1 MKTRSLFDSPVAV
14 LCQWWNNGCLGQD
27 YHSRA
32 ADTIRSQSDLLALE
46 QKRHAKMN
54 KLAVSDESN
63 SLQTSS
69 LLARFTAVF
78 VQLFEKI
85 MPDPYVFAVLLTII
99 TGLLAF
105 FLIPAQ
111 TPGAIAQA
119 WYNGIFNIFTFA
131 FQMVLIVVTG
141 YALASS
147 PIMHTLLE
155 RAASLPKSPRAAISL
170 TLVVGLLSS
179 WLNWGFGLV
188 TAALF
193 AREIAKRIKMD
204 FGWLVAAA
212 YSGFVISTEGLSG
225 SIVLSQATPGS
236 ALNLVEKTV
245 GYGLPLS
252 ATIFARFTLLP
263 ELFLILTLPIMY
275 RWLEPPAAQ
284 STFADP
290 EGLKEDDRQKII
302 VARGGAFGSALDNAW
317 ILNLLLAAIGATAL
331 VSQWRTKGLVL
342 DLNSV
347 ILMGLLLGLVLH
359 WKPIAYVEAVKN
371 AARVT
376 GSLILQY
383 PLYGGIMGIM
393 TSTGLAGV
401 IAKAFLAFSTAR
413 TLPFWTYVSSL
424 IITLFIPSGGGH
436 WAVQGPF
443 VLPAAKELNASMAGT
458 TMAVAMGESVAN
470 MLQPFFALPL
480 LAIAGVP
487 MRRMLGFMV
496 ITFLAALL
504 AFGASLLFLLHP

>member
-1 MKTRSLFDSPVAV
+1 MSKITVHDEIDSVQRSS
-14 LCQWWNNGCLGQD
+14 W
-27 YHSRA
+27 
-32 ADTIRSQSDLLALE
+32 
-46 QKRHAKMN
+46 
-54 KLAVSDESN
+54 
-63 SLQTSS
+63 
-69 LLARFTAVF
+69 LARSTSVF
-78 VQLFEKI
+78 VKLSDRI
-85 MPDPYVFAVLLTII
+85 MPDPYVFAVLLTLI
-99 TGLLAF
+99 TGLLAY
-105 FLIPAQ
+105 FLVPASS
-111 TPGAIAQA
+111 ASSIMLA

-147 PIMHTLLE
+147 PVVHALLE
-155 RAASLPKSPRAAISL
+155 KAARFPKSPRAAISL
-170 TLVVGLLSS
+170 TIVVGMIAS

-188 TAALF
+188 AAALF
-193 AREIAKRIKMD
+193 AREIAKRVRMD

-212 YSGFVISTEGLSG
+212 YSGFVVSTEGLSG

-236 ALNLVEKTV
+236 TLNLVEKTI
-245 GYGLPLS
+245 GHGLPLS

-263 ELFLILTLPIMY
+263 EVVLILTLPVIY
-275 RWLEPPAAQ
+275 RWLEPPVAQ

-290 EGLKEDDRQKII
+290 EKLREDDQRK
-302 VARGGAFGSALDNAW
+302 VAAEKRGTLGSALDNAW
-317 ILNLLLAAIGATAL
+317 ILNVALAAIGATAL
-331 VSQWRTKGLVL
+331 VSQWRSKGFFL

-347 ILMGLLLGLVLH
+347 ILWGLLLGLVLH
-359 WKPIAYVEAVKN
+359 WRPIAYVDAVKN
-371 AARVT
+371 AARVS

-393 TSTGLAGV
+393 TATGLAAL
-401 IAKAFLAFSTAR
+401 ISKAFLAFSTAR

-443 VLPAAKELNASMAGT
+443 VLPAAKELQASIAGT

-496 ITFLAALL
+496 ITFLVALL
-504 AFGASLLFLLHP
+504 AFGASLLFLLPAS